1 MNTDVA
7 VRSEPQQRIGFRR
20 VFRHPLFTMVWV
32 GAFVSNIGNWMEN
45 SAQNWAVVSAVQ
57 NDLPRATF
65 LSEILNFADF
75 APAFFLV
82 LIAGVITDRVNLR
95 RYLLWLQGLACLMGA
110 LLAVTAFLG
119 WASPWVVI
127 WFTFAEGIVWALNG
141 PPWQTLVP
149 HLVPREE
156 LAAAIAANSAQ
167 FNLARLVGPFL
178 AGLVIVRFDVA
189 GAFAVNAMT
198 FAPVMFALWKL
209 PPEADT
215 RKRDAGPRGPLL
227 KELGSGITFVR
238 KHAGLRRLAI
248 MLAAFTFLAAPV
260 QGLLAVYVR
269 EIMHGD
275 SRLYGVMLGA
285 IGLGALAGALIIG
298 KIPAYYPR
306 HHLIPLAMSF
316 GACFILGF
324 TRPHSV
330 PWVCFIMLV
339 GTGFFDR
346 MLSINS
352 SNAAAQLLAGDEN
365 RGRIMSVILLC
376 HSRFYAPRTPFFASA
391 LAHFMGLRLDHP
403 LDGRRAAG
411 DRARIPPPPRTRH
424 RRHGTRGIGLRWW
437 EAVWEA
443 LTAQSHRPVPAG
455 VREELADEAPA
466 VPETPRNG

>member
-1 MNTDVA
+1 MSTEIATNVSPA
-7 VRSEPQQRIGFRR
+7 RVGFRQ
-20 VFRHPLFTMVWV
+20 VFRNRLFTMIWV

-82 LIAGVITDRVNLR
+82 LFAGVITDRVDLR
-95 RYLLWLQGLACLMGA
+95 KYLLWLQGLACLMGA
-110 LLAVTAFLG
+110 MLAVTAWLG
-119 WASPWVVI
+119 WSTPWVVI

-149 HLVPREE
+149 HLVPRAE

-178 AGLVIVRFDVA
+178 AGLVIVRFGVA

-198 FAPVMFALWKL
+198 FAPVMYALWRL
-209 PPEADT
+209 PPGADT
-215 RKRDAGPRGPLL
+215 RKRATGSRGPLM
-227 KELGSGITFVR
+227 KELGSGIVFVR
-238 KHAGLRRLAI
+238 KHPGLRRLAI

-260 QGLLAVYVR
+260 QGLLAVYVQ

-285 IGLGALAGALIIG
+285 IGLGALCGALIIG
-298 KIPAYYPR
+298 RIPAYYPR

-316 GACFILGF
+316 GACFIIGF
-324 TRPHSV
+324 TLSAI
-330 PWVCFIMLV
+330 PWICFLMLV
-339 GTGFFDR
+339 GTGFFW

-376 HSRFYAPRTPFFASA
+376 IQGFMPLGHLFASA
-391 LAHFMGLRLDHP
+391 LAHFMGPAWIIRGMVGVLLVIA
-403 LDGRRAAG
+403 LLFLVRREPAI
-411 DRARIPPPPRTRH
+411 DEMEP
-424 RRHGTRGIGLRWW
+424 RGIGLNWY
-437 EAVWEA
+437 EGLWEA
-443 LTAQSHRPVPAG
+443 LTAQSHRPVPAA
-455 VREELADEAPA
+455 VREEMASERGEGKGLPD
-466 VPETPRNG
+466 VPRNG

>member
-1 MNTDVA
+1 MNTDTA
-7 VRSEPQQRIGFRR
+7 VREVETERVGFRR
-20 VFRHPLFTMVWV
+20 VFQHKMFTAVWA
-32 GAFVSNIGNWMEN
+32 GAFISNIGNWMEN
-45 SAQNWAVVSAVQ
+45 SAQNWAVVSAVP
-57 NDLPRATF
+57 NDVARATF

-95 RYLLWLQGLACLMGA
+95 KYLLWLQGLACFLGA
-110 LLAVTAFLG
+110 LLAVVAYVG

-149 HLVPREE
+149 HLVPRKE

-167 FNLARLVGPFL
+167 FNLARLIGPFL
-178 AGLVIVRFDVA
+178 AGMVIMRFGVA
-189 GAFAVNAMT
+189 GAFAINAIT

-209 PPEADT
+209 PPEADK
-215 RKRDAGPRGPLL
+215 RKRATHARGPLV
-227 KELGSGITFVR
+227 KEVWSGLSYVR
-238 KHAGLRRLAI
+238 KHPGLRRLSI

-275 SRLYGVMLGA
+275 SRMYGVMLGA
-285 IGLGALAGALIIG
+285 IGLGALLGALIIG

-316 GACFILGF
+316 DACFIFAF
-324 TRPHSV
+324 TLSAV
-330 PWVCFIMLV
+330 PWICFIMLV
-339 GTGFFDR
+339 GTGVFW

-376 HSRFYAPRTPFFASA
+376 IQGFMPLGHLFASA
-391 LAHFMGLRLDHP
+391 LSHVMGPAWIIRDMVCVLLVIAAVFVLRREPAIDAMEPRGMGL
-403 LDGRRAAG
+403 
-411 DRARIPPPPRTRH
+411 T
-424 RRHGTRGIGLRWW
+424 WW
-437 EAVWEA
+437 EGLWEA
-443 LTAQSHRPVPAG
+443 FTAQSHRKVPSG
-455 VREELADEAPA
+455 VRTELADERTA
-466 VPETPRNG
+466 VPEVPRNG

>member
-7 VRSEPQQRIGFRR
+7 VRGERQQRIGFRR
-20 VFRHPLFTMVWV
+20 VFRHPLFTMVWA

-110 LLAVTAFLG
+110 LLAVTAYLG
-119 WASPWVVI
+119 WAKPWVVI

-156 LAAAIAANSAQ
+156 LATAIAANSAQ
-167 FNLARLVGPFL
+167 FNLARLIGPFL
-178 AGLVIVRFDVA
+178 AGLVIVRFGVA

-198 FAPVMFALWKL
+198 FAPVMFALWNL
-209 PPEADT
+209 PPDADT
-215 RKRDAGPRGPLL
+215 RKKVAGPRGPLL
-227 KELGSGITFVR
+227 KELGSGLTFVR

-260 QGLLAVYVR
+260 QGLLAVYVQ

-275 SRLYGVMLGA
+275 SRLYGIMLGA
-285 IGLGALAGALIIG
+285 IGLGALCGALIIG

-324 TRPHSV
+324 TMSAI
-330 PWVCFIMLV
+330 PWLCFIMLV
-339 GTGFFDR
+339 GTGFFW
-346 MLSINS
+346 MLGINS

-376 HSRFYAPRTPFFASA
+376 IQGFMPLGHLFASA
-391 LAHFMGLRLDHP
+391 LSHVMSPAWIIRSMVGLL
-403 LDGRRAAG
+403 LVIALGFLLRREPAIDAME
-411 DRARIPPPPRTRH
+411 P
-424 RRHGTRGIGLRWW
+424 RGIGLRWW
-437 EAVWEA
+437 EGLWEA

-455 VREELADEAPA
+455 LRTNLADEGAG